1 MIPAD
6 VVVYHMDV
14 QRAAGAPDGTTDE
27 TFQMKVLGTVESLQ
41 PKWTE
46 QIGARVLRRLYM
58 GSSTLAAT
66 WHEAG
71 ALQAATITGKVAA
84 AEDTQWA
91 EDLALGEHAPF
102 WATVAEALELMKRP
116 LSDPGPG
123 PSDPLAEAGIPEAA
137 AAARCLTGADGARA
151 LEACPWVFGTLRAE

>member
-1 MIPAD
+1 M
-6 VVVYHMDV
+6 
-14 QRAAGAPDGTTDE
+14 GAPDGTTDE

-91 EDLALGEHAPF
+91 EDLALGDHAPF
-102 WATVAEALELMKRP
+102 WAAVAEALELMKRP
-116 LSDPGPG
+116 LSDPGPN
-123 PSDPLAEAGIPEAA
+123 PSHGSGRPRWRPC
-137 AAARCLTGADGARA
+137 RSRA
-151 LEACPWVFGTLRAE
+151 LR